1 MKSSPKPRG
10 RPKTLN
16 RAQVL
21 ECAMMQYWR
30 KGPAEVS
37 INDICKLTNHS
48 KPGIYREFGSDDG
61 LKMAALKSYKAL
73 AIDPFLEIFTSKQG
87 LKTTL
92 EEAVCFL
99 MQDREGLDLPKG
111 CLFVAMR
118 AQRDRL
124 GQRTLETLEHVRQNF
139 LQALSEW
146 VDAIKRSGEFQSAT
160 ASRII
165 AHHIDGLH
173 AQAMRM
179 QRENAPAAEI
189 EQTLKYGFATIFGR
203 NG

>member
-48 KPGIYREFGSDDG
+48 KPGIYIEFGSDDG
-61 LKMAALKSYKAL
+61 LKMAALKSYRAPRK
-73 AIDPFLEIFTSKQG
+73 LEIFTSKQG
-87 LKTTL
+87 ARRGCVQRENAL
-92 EEAVCFL
+92 VCRRG
-99 MQDREGLDLPKG
+99 DR
-111 CLFVAMR
+111 
-118 AQRDRL
+118 
-124 GQRTLETLEHVRQNF
+124 ETLEHVRQHF
-139 LQALSEW
+139 LQALSE
-146 VDAIKRSGEFQSAT
+146 RHCCSGEFQSAT

-165 AHHIDGLH
+165 THHIDGLH